1 VLAYIGDDGGG
12 HQETSHS
19 AAAIPPHLWL
29 VSAPDIS
36 GSAIGSAYITELS
49 ESEQIATI
57 RTYFAK
63 LNASDMSL
71 LDLFTE
77 DVELYFPKFG
87 IGRGKD
93 QMLSALGGVM
103 QSLERIT
110 HDLSSL
116 AFIEEGPRVAVEGC
130 TSGVTSDGTA
140 WVCRETPGG
149 RFCSVFTFADGRIA
163 RMHIYLDLITPGR
176 IPTASCGVAR
186 DAPGNRRYALSTN
199 EKPRRVS
206 STGLLPTLV
215 AGARNHRRFTRKI
228 NI

>member
-1 VLAYIGDDGGG
+1 MM
-12 HQETSHS
+12 
-19 AAAIPPHLWL
+19 
-29 VSAPDIS
+29 
-36 GSAIGSAYITELS
+36 ELS

-63 LNASDMSL
+63 LNAGDMSL

-93 QMLSALGGVM
+93 QLLSAFGGLM
-103 QSLERIT
+103 QSLQRIT

-163 RMHIYLDLITPGR
+163 RMHIHLDPDYAGKDADRFLWGR
-176 IPTASCGVAR
+176 EGRTW
-186 DAPGNRRYALSTN
+186 
-199 EKPRRVS
+199 
-206 STGLLPTLV
+206 
-215 AGARNHRRFTRKI
+215 
-228 NI
+228 